1 MSVLLLGNGIN
12 QAEGLSPDWNTL
24 LRSVSKKYGF
34 TPEESLSNTLGYE
47 MLENR
52 ILRNFPTLRI
62 TAIRKEIAKGVQTRA
77 IKKKTDW
84 SGTVHARLTRLPVSA
99 ILTTNY
105 DYALERSVDPA
116 FKRAYNTRET
126 TYSLR
131 RCQYAGGKT
140 FCHIHGECGYPHSIC
155 LGFEHY
161 AGSLQRIR
169 EGVVGSTA
177 LTEEARK
184 AGHTYM
190 LADILNGLTPKPAQS
205 WIFDFFTEDL
215 YILGLNLD
223 ACEIDLWW
231 LLSYR
236 AKQITMGKL
245 TKQNEI
251 YYLDVSDP
259 EDEEKKDLT
268 ERRRQLLE
276 VFDVEYLACEGE
288 DFPQRYDFA
297 CAWLEDRLNTE
308 GRESL

>member
-12 QAEGLSPDWNTL
+12 LAERLSPDWNTL
-24 LRSVSKKYGF
+24 LKTVAEKYGF

-52 ILRNFPTLRI
+52 ILRKNPALRM
-62 TAIRKEIAKGVQTRA
+62 TAIHREIARGVQTRA
-77 IKKKTDW
+77 ISRKKDW
-84 SGTVHARLTRLPVSA
+84 SGTDHARLTRLPVSV

-105 DYALERSVDPA
+105 DYALERSADPA
-116 FKRAYNTRET
+116 FRRVYNTRET

-140 FCHIHGECGYPHSIC
+140 IYHIHGECGYPRSIC

-177 LTEEARK
+177 LTEEAKK

-190 LADILNGLTPKPAQS
+190 LADILNGLTPKPEQS
-205 WIFDFFTEDL
+205 WIFDFFTEDM

-236 AKQITMGKL
+236 AKQITMGRL
-245 TKQNEI
+245 TKRNEI
-251 YYLDVSDP
+251 HYLDVSDR
-259 EDEEKKDLT
+259 KDGKNRDLAN
-268 ERRRQLLE
+268 RRRQLLE
-276 VFDVEYLACEGE
+276 AFDVQYLACEGE
-288 DFPQRYDFA
+288 DFPQRYDYA
-297 CAWLEDRLNTE
+297 CAWLEDRMDTE
-308 GRESL
+308 GR